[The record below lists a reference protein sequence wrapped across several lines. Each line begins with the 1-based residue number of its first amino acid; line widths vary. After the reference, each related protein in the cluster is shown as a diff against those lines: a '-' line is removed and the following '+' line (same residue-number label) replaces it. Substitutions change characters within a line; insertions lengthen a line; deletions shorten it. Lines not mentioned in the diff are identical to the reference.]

1 LVKHDRLPIFLGLTW
16 FILLSIP
23 ALAYSNKA
31 SGGYDYL
38 SHRAFLP
45 LIGVLIVLIALLPQT
60 WSRLKSFWVLAAI
73 VMIFYLSI
81 TIQYSQIFA
90 NAWNFCTAA
99 IRTNPN
105 SPSGYEIRALLKTE
119 KGDTQGAFL
128 DYSRALQL
136 YPYDQFALINHG
148 NMLAE
153 TGDTLNAFADFSTL
167 IRLYPTYARPFLD
180 RGKWRLSAGNLIGAK
195 SDFNRAI
202 VQDSSY
208 SDAYNNLGTIYLM
221 QSDTST
227 AETYYLK
234 ALTYN
239 NLHTDALY
247 NYGLIRLWRHDLN
260 NACKS
265 WKVAAM
271 YGSKPAQDA
280 LANHCHN

>member
-1 LVKHDRLPIFLGLTW
+1 VFLGLTW
-16 FILLSIP
+16 FVLLSIP

-45 LIGVLIVLIALLPQT
+45 LVGFLIVIIALLPQT
-60 WSRLKSFWVLAAI
+60 WSRLKSFWASAA
-73 VMIFYLSI
+73 VVTIFYLSI
-81 TIQYSQIFA
+81 TIQYSQIFS

-99 IRTNPN
+99 IKTNPN
-105 SPSGYEIRALLKTE
+105 SPAGYEIRALLKTE
-119 KGDTQGAFL
+119 KGDTQGAFM

-153 TGDTLNAFADFSTL
+153 TGDTLNSFADFSTL

-195 SDFNRAI
+195 SDFDRAI
-202 VQDSSY
+202 VLDSSY

-221 QSDTST
+221 QSDTAA
-227 AETYYLK
+227 AESYYLK
-234 ALTYN
+234 AISFDKY
-239 NLHTDALY
+239 HVDALY
-247 NYGLIRLWRHDLN
+247 NYGLIRLWKNDLSSAC
-260 NACKS
+260 NAWKS
-265 WKVAAM
+265 AAS
-271 YGSKPAQDA
+271 YGSKRAQDA
-280 LANHCHN
+280 LENHCRN